1 MIPIIHYPTPPFPL
15 CVCMFQSS
23 PSFLGIF
30 NSYYLVFI
38 YDSYYIYHVPPLKY
52 AHFHSSSFID
62 NVIATLLRSFIHVAL
77 VLLLHRTCQP
87 ICSHTRRARD
97 QAWVSLNLK
106 LSCSLV
112 SLEPHQL
119 PNTVKRR
126 QTNIQTR
133 ITIPSSLLTLGTR
146 VNSKSIYCNPSFI
159 ISASWDWTR
168 STNAVGRR
176 RGGGEKR

>member
-1 MIPIIHYPTPPFPL
+1 MHISIQVVLLIMLFAAL
-15 CVCMFQSS
+15 
-23 PSFLGIF
+23 
-30 NSYYLVFI
+30 
-38 YDSYYIYHVPPLKY
+38 
-52 AHFHSSSFID
+52 
-62 NVIATLLRSFIHVAL
+62 LLRFIHVAL
-77 VLLLHRTCQP
+77 VLLLHKICQP
-87 ICSHTRRARD
+87 ICSHTHRAWD

-112 SLEPHQL
+112 SLELHQL

-159 ISASWDWTR
+159 ISASCDWTR
-168 STNAVGRR
+168 STNAVGGDRE
-176 RGGGEKR
+176 G